1 MIIKTQVVSHWE
13 QNARVLIDPVMK
25 HAVIVDPGAD
35 VEVLLNLAEPAVNR
49 VTDIFITHCHIDH
62 AGGVAALL
70 ELFDQRGLARPRVAY
85 HTEGQF
91 LGDRID
97 MQSISMGL
105 PPGQYRNVPRVD
117 LDLKGLTS
125 FSVGSVTGKLL
136 YTPGHAPGHIALY
149 FELPESV
156 VIAGDALFRRSIG
169 RTDLPGGDYALLIH
183 SIRTELLTLPD
194 ETKVLSGH
202 GPDTTIKDE
211 RARNPFL
218 N

>member
-1 MIIKTQVVSHWE
+1 MIIKTQMVSHWE
-13 QNARVLIDPVMK
+13 QNARVLIDPIMK
-25 HAVIVDPGAD
+25 HAVIVDPGAAGD
-35 VEVLLNLAEPAVNR
+35 VLLNLAEPSVNQ

-62 AGGVAALL
+62 AGGVKALL
-70 ELFDQRGLARPRVAY
+70 ELFDHKGLPRPRVAY

-105 PPGQYRNVPRVD
+105 PSGQYQNVPKVD

-136 YTPGHAPGHIALY
+136 YTPGHAPGHVALY
-149 FELPESV
+149 FESV
-156 VIAGDALFRRSIG
+156 QSVIAGDALFRGSIG
-169 RTDLPGGDYALLIH
+169 RTDLPGGDYELLIR
-183 SIRTELLTLPD
+183 SIKNELLTLPD

-202 GPDTTIKDE
+202 GPDTTIGNE
-211 RARNPFL
+211 RRRNPFL
-218 N
+218 S